1 MKFVAL
7 VFLIVGPGAP
17 LLLSDTCADGL
28 RWSGMWYQL
37 AGLGVVLW
45 GLNER
50 PKALGLASLWSRL
63 IRWLARVRDRIL
75 GRPPSPIVLDATGIA
90 ASGPSFGRA
99 QLKTTGTP
107 EERLDRLEDQLYHF
121 ACQVDEAI
129 RKVEADIARLLK
141 NESSEREK
149 AVAEVRRE
157 IREATLGNTALDLIG
172 VGLFVLGT
180 VFSSIAPSF

>member
-99 QLKTTGTP
+99 QLKT
-107 EERLDRLEDQLYHF
+107 R
-121 ACQVDEAI
+121 
-129 RKVEADIARLLK
+129 
-141 NESSEREK
+141 
-149 AVAEVRRE
+149 
-157 IREATLGNTALDLIG
+157 NT
-172 VGLFVLGT
+172 
-180 VFSSIAPSF
+180 

>member
-17 LLLSDTCADGL
+17 LLFSDTCADGL
-28 RWSGMWYQL
+28 RWSGRWYQL

-75 GRPPSPIVLDATGIA
+75 GRPPSQIVLDATGIA

-129 RKVEADIARLLK
+129 RKARLLK